1 LETSQRNA
9 VFHSGRIVS
18 RPNYSNDLR
27 PKIGQ
32 NILYVRKG
40 WEFTGPKKSMGI
52 DFDID
57 FSENCCKLQ
66 YKSNLHNFYK
76 SL

>member
-1 LETSQRNA
+1 MVNGLNIRLKLDEMTCVVDIA
-9 VFHSGRIVS
+9 VVC
-18 RPNYSNDLR
+18 
-27 PKIGQ
+27 
-32 NILYVRKG
+32 KG

-76 SL
+76 FL